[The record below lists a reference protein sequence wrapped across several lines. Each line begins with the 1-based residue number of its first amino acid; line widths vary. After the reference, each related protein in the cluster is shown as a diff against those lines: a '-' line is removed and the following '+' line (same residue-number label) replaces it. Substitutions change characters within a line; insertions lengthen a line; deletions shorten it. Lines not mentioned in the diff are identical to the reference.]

1 MRKNLGPKPLLFPQP
16 VLIVAAYDI
25 DGKPN
30 AMNVAWG
37 GVSDSHHVTMCL
49 SGNHKTV
56 SNILITGAFTISIGT
71 VSSVIAC
78 DYLGI
83 VSGNNEQN
91 KLEKAGLT
99 TSKSEFVNAPIIN
112 ELPFTLECKL
122 VSYNRESGKL
132 IGEIVN
138 VSVDEEIM
146 TKEKIDIQKFQPI
159 CYDPANHYYLR
170 IGEKVGDAFEDGEKL
185 K

>member
-25 DGKPN
+25 EGKAN

-56 SNILITGAFTISIGT
+56 KNILVTGAFTISIGT
-71 VSSVIAC
+71 VSNVLAC

-83 VSGNNEQN
+83 VSGNTEID
-91 KLEKAGLT
+91 KMEKARLT
-99 TSKSEFVNAPIIN
+99 TTKSEFVNAPIIN
-112 ELPFTLECKL
+112 EFPFTLECKL
-122 VSYNRESGKL
+122 VSYNREEGQM

-146 TKEKIDIQKFQPI
+146 TKEKIDTEKLQAI

-170 IGEKVGDAFEDGEKL
+170 VGEKVGVAFEDGEKL